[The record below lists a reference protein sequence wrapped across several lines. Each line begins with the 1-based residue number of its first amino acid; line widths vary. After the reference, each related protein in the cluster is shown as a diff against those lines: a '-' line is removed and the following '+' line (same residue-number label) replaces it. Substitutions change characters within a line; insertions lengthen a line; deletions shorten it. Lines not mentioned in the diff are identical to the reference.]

1 MFARR
6 LLCRGFA
13 VSEKQ
18 IKTRIKAVLS
28 IEKITK
34 AMKMVATSKMKLD
47 VSNLEGGRGFG
58 EKVFD
63 TILKADTFMQA
74 RIPNEGNTP
83 DVAIIPFTSDRG
95 LCGSVNT
102 NVMREIRA
110 LIPAYPKEKL
120 SILPFGEKGTSTL
133 IRKFPDLVA
142 MSISDIEEPLNY
154 YNVMAVAEQVKKA
167 TLKKDKIIL
176 VFNEYKNSITFIT
189 KKVEIMSLKR
199 FSEVFKNLKKYEIS
213 CQDSE
218 KATILGL
225 YDFYIGSN
233 LYHALLQS
241 KASEQSSRMTA
252 MENAS
257 KNAKELVEKL
267 QLAMNKARQFHI
279 TMELMEIISGA
290 NSI

>member
-6 LLCRGFA
+6 LLSRGFA

-18 IKTRIKAVLS
+18 IKTRIKVVLS

-47 VSNLEGGRGFG
+47 VLNLENGKGFG
-58 EKVFD
+58 DKVFD
-63 TILKADTFMQA
+63 TILKVDTFMQT
-74 RIPNEGNTP
+74 RIPNEGHTP
-83 DVAIIPFTSDRG
+83 DITIIPFTSDRG

-102 NVMREIRA
+102 NVLREMKL
-110 LIPAYPKEKL
+110 LIPTFAKEKL
-120 SILPFGEKGTSTL
+120 NILPVGEKGVSTL
-133 IRKFPDLVA
+133 IRKFPDLVS
-142 MSISDIEEPLNY
+142 MSVSDIEEPLNN
-154 YNVMAVAEQVKKA
+154 YNVMAVAEQIKKA

-176 VFNEYKNSITFIT
+176 VYNEYKNSITFVT
-189 KKVEIMSLKR
+189 KKVEIMTFKR
-199 FSEVFKNLKKYEIS
+199 FSEVFKNLKKYDIE
-213 CQDSE
+213 CQESE

-225 YDFYIGSN
+225 YDLYICSN